1 MLIVVTVTLA
11 TVLAATGVSLGW
23 LPAYTIPL
31 AVISALLVT
40 QVLARGLTSPIRDMT
55 AAARAMARGEYGR
68 RVPATSR
75 DEVGELARAFN
86 TMADRL
92 AAVEQQR
99 RDLVANVSHELR
111 TPISALH
118 AVLENVVDGVSPA
131 DPATLRTALAQT
143 ERLGRLVTDLLD
155 LSRVEAG
162 IVPLQLEPVALRPL
176 LEATAA
182 ESAVA
187 APGVRVAVEVRPD
200 ELAVSADR
208 ARLHQLLANLVD
220 NATRH
225 SPLGRPGPAACRV
238 RARRCGPGRARRG
251 AGHPDRTAGGGLRA
265 LRPRSVHRRR
275 EPGSDWPSPAG

>member
-1 MLIVVTVTLA
+1 
-11 TVLAATGVSLGW
+11 
-23 LPAYTIPL
+23 
-31 AVISALLVT
+31 
-40 QVLARGLTSPIRDMT
+40 
-55 AAARAMARGEYGR
+55 
-68 RVPATSR
+68 
-75 DEVGELARAFN
+75 
-86 TMADRL
+86 MADQL

-162 IVPLQLEPVALRPL
+162 IVPLQVEPVALGPL

-182 ESAVA
+182 ESTVA

-200 ELAVSADR
+200 GLTVSADR

-225 SPLGRPGPAACRV
+225 SPVGGQVLLRAAATPGGV
-238 RARRCGPGRARRG
+238 VLDVLDEGPGIPTDQRKAVFERFARG
-251 AGHPDRTAGGGLRA
+251 ASADGGTGLGLAIARWVTQLHGGRIQIADSDRGCDIRVHLPDRTGV
-265 LRPRSVHRRR
+265 PT
-275 EPGSDWPSPAG
+275 

>member
-23 LPAYTIPL
+23 LPGYTIPL

-92 AAVEQQR
+92 SAVEQQR

-162 IVPLQLEPVALRPL
+162 ILPLQLEPVALRPL

-225 SPLGRPGPAACRV
+225 SPLGGQVLLRADRP
-238 RARRCGPGRARRG
+238 RRCGPGRARRG
-251 AGHPDRTAGGGLRA
+251 SGHP
-265 LRPRSVHRRR
+265 RPNSGRRSSSASPAERPPTG